1 MLFNEYLAP
10 FWFWF
15 AKASLLKRSPLQMCY
30 LCLEPGPTQSW
41 VKPTEA
47 PGGAEE
53 AHRRWPAGRSEQGR
67 EQGKG

>member
-1 MLFNEYLAP
+1 MGKGSWQILKPKPGRLGFKIQVACGMMGSQRCGGNAP
-10 FWFWF
+10 Q
-15 AKASLLKRSPLQMCY
+15 A
-30 LCLEPGPTQSW
+30 W

-47 PGGAEE
+47 AGAAEE